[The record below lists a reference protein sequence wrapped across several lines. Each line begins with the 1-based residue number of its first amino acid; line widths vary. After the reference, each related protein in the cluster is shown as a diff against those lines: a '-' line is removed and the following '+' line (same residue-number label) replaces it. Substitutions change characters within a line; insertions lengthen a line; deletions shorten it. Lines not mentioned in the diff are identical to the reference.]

1 MAHEIKTTR
10 ASVKAAIPK
19 ETFVGEGGSVAI
31 SKEIIDEMGF
41 AVDDRFAVRKTKAGI
56 SLRKL

>member
-1 MAHEIKTTR
+1 
-10 ASVKAAIPK
+10 
-19 ETFVGEGGSVAI
+19 VAI